1 MPWVSADVWEE
12 PEATLGFAIAD
23 WAEAYL
29 RVPGGAF
36 YGQPLQLSGWQL
48 RAMAD
53 WYAVDRHGRWLYRR
67 GQVRLA
73 KKTGKS
79 PFAGVVALAELVG
92 PSRFDGFDARGEPV
106 GRPPDAPWVQ
116 IAAVSEDQTQNT
128 YSALHAMLADSPL
141 VKEAG
146 IDLGVTRTVLRGRPG
161 KIEMVTASAGS
172 REGQPITAA
181 IMDETHLWTRQNGG
195 RRLARTIQRNA
206 SPMGGR
212 VLATTN
218 AYDPG
223 AESVAEQVEAA
234 ALQTTGVM
242 VYGPQY
248 EAKVEDLADHQALRA
263 GLARAYRDAPWV
275 DVDRVLADCLDP
287 DMPAEDV
294 HRFHLNVNQA
304 ADSVLATAPPT
315 TLEELAPGEPIA
327 LGFDGSRTRDA
338 TALVAVHMVTGAA
351 YLVDYWERPYGLP
364 KNSSWEV
371 PRTEVSES
379 VERAFAVWR
388 VARMKADPSHW
399 QDELAGWQNRWG
411 RDVVDRMPVWMQSV
425 VDQAVEATQVGL
437 ESGAVTLDGSAGSE
451 VLRAQVQWCR
461 VPRRTVG
468 ARTLRSLAKPED
480 GGRIDAAAALTYA
493 VQARMEALA
502 KGWAPPVASEL
513 YVTFR

>member
-1 MPWVSADVWEE
+1 
-12 PEATLGFAIAD
+12 
-23 WAEAYL
+23 
-29 RVPGGAF
+29 
-36 YGQPLQLSGWQL
+36 
-48 RAMAD
+48 
-53 WYAVDRHGRWLYRR
+53 
-67 GQVRLA
+67 
-73 KKTGKS
+73 
-79 PFAGVVALAELVG
+79 
-92 PSRFDGFDARGEPV
+92 
-106 GRPPDAPWVQ
+106 
-116 IAAVSEDQTQNT
+116 
-128 YSALHAMLADSPL
+128 
-141 VKEAG
+141 
-146 IDLGVTRTVLRGRPG
+146 
-161 KIEMVTASAGS
+161 
-172 REGQPITAA
+172 
-181 IMDETHLWTRQNGG
+181 MDETHLWTRQNGG

-234 ALQTTGVM
+234 AVAAPGIM

-248 EAKVEDLADHQALRA
+248 EAKVEDLTDHAALRA
-263 GLARAYRDAPWV
+263 GLDRAYRDAPWV

-304 ADSVLATAPPT
+304 ADSVLATSPPVT
-315 TLEELAPGEPIA
+315 DPPDVLEPGAPIA
-327 LGFDGSRTRDA
+327 LGFDGSRTQDA
-338 TALVAVHMVTGAA
+338 TALVAVHMVTGVA
-351 YLVDYWERPYGLP
+351 YLVDYWERPFGLP
-364 KNSSWEV
+364 KRSTWEV
-371 PRTEVSES
+371 PRVEVCES
-379 VERAFAVWR
+379 VERVFARWN

-437 ESGAVTLDGSAGSE
+437 ESGAVTLDGSKDAE

-468 ARTLRSLAKPED
+468 SRTLRSLAKPED

-493 VQARMEALA
+493 VQARMEALS
-502 KGWAPPVASEL
+502 KGWAPTPVYEPVVL
-513 YVTFR
+513 FR